1 MIRRPPRATRTD
13 TLFPYTTLFRSRV
26 AAAALRRRGLTR
38 IRIVDR
44 SPEGREGP
52 WVTYARM
59 RTLRSPKHLA
69 GPALGIPSLTF
80 RAWFEAQWGEA
91 GWEALDRIPRTPW
104 MDYLGWYRKVLA
116 LPVENGLEIGR
127 APV

>member
-1 MIRRPPRATRTD
+1 MLDA
-13 TLFPYTTLFRSRV
+13 LVVGGGMCGMV

-80 RAWFEAQWGEA
+80 RAWFERSAERRVGKECVS
-91 GWEALDRIPRTPW
+91 T
-104 MDYLGWYRKVLA
+104 
-116 LPVENGLEIGR
+116 GR
-127 APV
+127 SRWSPLH